1 MDVEKVLHMKGEG
14 TYSYADNSEF
24 QGNTLNKMNSIIE
37 EAVMNMLSTNY
48 PESIGIAD
56 LGCASGPNTFSALIT
71 IVGAVCHIFRKE
83 SKPLPELRIYLNDL
97 WGNDFNSVFKAF
109 PSFLES
115 IREKE
120 EALESCFVAGVPGS
134 FYQRILP
141 ANSLH
146 LVHSSHGLHWLSK
159 VPEGLN
165 DKAGLPL
172 NKGKTHVSQSSP
184 SSVPQAYLH
193 QFQKD
198 FSLFL
203 KLRSKE
209 MVSDGRMVLSFAG
222 RKTSDPCEKEDTFYT
237 EQLSE
242 AFAFLVSKGVVDEG
256 KLDSFNMP
264 RYHPCEDE
272 VRELIDREQSFTIER
287 FEPFERCLQDWL
299 PPDIGDHGRYLAKVQ
314 RGGLEVMII
323 HHFGKE
329 IVDDLFEKYSE
340 ILNKVPLIDY
350 PKRLD
355 FALVLRKSD

>member
-56 LGCASGPNTFSALIT
+56 FGCASGPNTFSPSL
-71 IVGAVCHIFRKE
+71 
-83 SKPLPELRIYLNDL
+83 PLPELRIYLNDL

-159 VPEGLN
+159 VYYL
-165 DKAGLPL
+165 
-172 NKGKTHVSQSSP
+172 HVSQSSP